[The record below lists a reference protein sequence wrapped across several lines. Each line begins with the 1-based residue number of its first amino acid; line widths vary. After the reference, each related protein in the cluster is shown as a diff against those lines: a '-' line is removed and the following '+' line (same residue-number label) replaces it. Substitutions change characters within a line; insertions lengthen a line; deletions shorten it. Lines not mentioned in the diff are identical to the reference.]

1 MSRSLLRVL
10 VGVVVAC
17 VFSVLSAR
25 EAAAASPAPA
35 WCGEGTEALPSDV
48 CYIDG
53 RGAAGRRTLVIWLHG
68 VIAKDSNWSQNHEK
82 MLGRM
87 AKATGIEMLFP
98 KGVTGESLVGWPGTA
113 ESQAKNEEALIA
125 QWMTA
130 KALLEKRENRTF
142 DETFIFGFSSGAY
155 FASSL
160 AMRGRVD
167 VDGYAV
173 LAGGQ
178 PMAAAATPTT
188 HFAPVYVGVCA
199 NDKTTATH
207 SRAFAGSLAAASIP
221 RMVSEQPV
229 GHDVSAMHFIGA
241 LAYLR
246 SKQIAR
252 IWHPSAS
259 ATVSLSTR

>member
-17 VFSVLSAR
+17 VFVVLSAR
-25 EAAAASPAPA
+25 EAKAAPS
-35 WCGEGTEALPSDV
+35 WCGEGFEALPSDV

-53 RGAAGRRTLVIWLHG
+53 RGTAGRRTLVIWLHG
-68 VIAKDSNWSQNHEK
+68 VIAKDSDWSHNHEK
-82 MLGRM
+82 MLSRM

-98 KGVTGESLVGWPGTA
+98 KGVVGKQLVAWPGTA
-113 ESQAKNEEALIA
+113 EAQANDEAALIE

-130 KALLEKRENRTF
+130 KAELEKRDGKAF

-160 AMRGRVD
+160 AMRGRVGG

-173 LAGGQ
+173 FAGGQ
-178 PMAAAATPTT
+178 PGAKTADANAHMAA
-188 HFAPVYVGVCA
+188 VYVGVCA

-207 SRAFAGSLAAASIP
+207 SRAFAASLAAAGIP
-221 RMVSEQPV
+221 RMVSEQAV
-229 GHDVSAMHFIGA
+229 GHDVSPAHFLGA

-246 SKQIAR
+246 SKTKHAT
-252 IWHPSAS
+252 PS
-259 ATVSLSTR
+259 V

>member
-10 VGVVVAC
+10 VGVVAC
-17 VFSVLSAR
+17 VFAIALSAR
-25 EAAAASPAPA
+25 EAAAAPAPA

-82 MLGRM
+82 MLSRM
-87 AKATGIEMLFP
+87 AKQTGIEMLFP
-98 KGVTGESLVGWPGTA
+98 KGVTGDSLVAWPGTA
-113 ESQAKNEEALIA
+113 KSQAENEEALIA

-130 KALLEKRENRTF
+130 KALLEKRDGKAF

-173 LAGGQ
+173 MAGGQ
-178 PMAAAATPTT
+178 PMAAGTPVA

-207 SRAFAGSLAAASIP
+207 SRAFAGSLAAAAIP

-229 GHDVSAMHFIGA
+229 GHDVSGAHFVGA

-246 SKQIAR
+246 SKHAVPR
-252 IWHPSAS
+252 A
-259 ATVSLSTR
+259 